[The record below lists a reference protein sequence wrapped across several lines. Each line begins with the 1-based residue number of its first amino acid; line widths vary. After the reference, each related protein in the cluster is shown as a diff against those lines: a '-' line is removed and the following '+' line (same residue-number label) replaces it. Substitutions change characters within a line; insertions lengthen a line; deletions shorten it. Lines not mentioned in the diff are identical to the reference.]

1 MDQGET
7 HNSIGGGVHG
17 GVAVNA
23 GRIGSVTVH
32 HHAAAQRPAS
42 PPADP
47 WPERAVRSSVRD
59 RVREGSD
66 PGPFRKP

>member
-1 MDQGET
+1 MNQGET

-17 GVAVNA
+17 GVAVSA

-32 HHAAAQRPAS
+32 HHAAGPGPAR

-47 WPERAVRSSVRD
+47 WPERVDRSPVWD

-66 PGPFRKP
+66 SGPFREV

>member
-1 MDQGET
+1 VNQGET

-23 GRIGSVTVH
+23 GRIGNVTVH

-47 WPERAVRSSVRD
+47 WPERVGRSSVWD
-59 RVREGSD
+59 RVRAGSSA
-66 PGPFRKP
+66 GPFREP